1 MKKIPLIL
9 DCDPGMDDA
18 IAIILAN
25 AKECF
30 DLKAVTSVAGN
41 VELEHTTHNLQLLK
55 SLLDMKCPI
64 AQGADKPLVKKQV
77 TAAHVHGADG
87 FGGYSH
93 LLSDLPL
100 AKLSSMPAVKLMA
113 KILEES
119 DEKVVI
125 AAVGPLTNIAILIKA
140 HPELLEKI
148 EAFSIMG
155 GALGYGNITSA
166 AEFNFYVDP
175 EAAHIVFESGVPII
189 LAALNATLQNFV
201 DHDDISFFSDVDNR
215 VATIANKLLIAYA
228 NNDSAL
234 HDPVSILAI
243 SNPEFFEFEEK
254 YIQIET
260 NEGHTR
266 AICFED
272 NRTGHPMPNVKFI
285 TKVNKALIMQDLKK
299 ALQSYGEKH

>member
-41 VELEHTTHNLQLLK
+41 VELKHTTHNLQLLK
-55 SLLDMKCPI
+55 SLLDIQCPI

-77 TAAHVHGADG
+77 TAAHVHGTDG
-87 FGGYSH
+87 FGGYSE

-100 AKLSSMPAVKLMA
+100 AKLSPMPAVKLMA

-119 DEKVVI
+119 NEKVVI

-140 HPELLEKI
+140 YPELMEKV
-148 EAFSIMG
+148 AVFSIMG

-201 DHDDISFFSDVDNR
+201 DQNDIAFFSDVENK
-215 VATIANKLLIAYA
+215 VSKIAIKLLSAYA
-228 NNDSAL
+228 SNDSAL
-234 HDPVSILAI
+234 HDPISLLAI
-243 SNPEFFEFEEK
+243 SNPEFFEFEDK

-260 NEGHTR
+260 NEGYTR
-266 AICFED
+266 AMSFED
-272 NRTGHPMPNVKFI
+272 NRNGHPKPNVKFI
-285 TKVNKALIMQDLKK
+285 TKVNKTLVMQEIKK